1 MSPVTSPGEREA
13 PRFRRCTWGN
23 SEQKAEKAVLGQR
36 GGEPGLLLGKKYPNW
51 NGSDMAGYPLSSPQC
66 LTFTFTSTLEDG
78 EGRGLLGCIPKLL
91 LSTPLW
97 ESRQGT
103 KALL

>member
-1 MSPVTSPGEREA
+1 MSPVTSPGEGEA
-13 PRFRRCTWGN
+13 PRFRRCTWGK
-23 SEQKAEKAVLGQR
+23 SEQKAEAVLGQR
-36 GGEPGLLLGKKYPNW
+36 SGEPGLLLGKKYPTW
-51 NGSDMAGYPLSSPQC
+51 NGSDMAGYPFSSPQC
-66 LTFTFTSTLEDG
+66 LTSTSTSTLEDG
-78 EGRGLLGCIPKLL
+78 EGGGLLGCTPKVL